1 LICDLWAALHLRVFG
16 PNHHLSIPGQG
27 RLRFLHRWRLLR
39 GSTMSSPSVSPSPS
53 STTDSITSTP
63 TASSGSSGG
72 AGGAAPA
79 TATLLF
85 GFLVVFAALFA
96 AFLFLAFF
104 WKIQQRRQTAFL
116 PEFDDNRGSNRGV
129 PKLWEMWIRD
139 EPREKEWNWENTT
152 TAVSFC
158 AVQPTMR
165 RFFPPPIPLFGG
177 VASSN
182 PTPIPV

>member
-1 LICDLWAALHLRVFG
+1 MRVFG

-39 GSTMSSPSVSPSPS
+39 GFTMSSPSVSPSPS

-104 WKIQQRRQTAFL
+104 WKIQQHRQTAFL

-139 EPREKEWNWENTT
+139 ELREKEWNWENIT

-177 VASSN
+177 VAT
-182 PTPIPV
+182 PAPIPV